1 MSDKDLIKRGDV
13 INVICEM
20 HVGGKDAIEHALP
33 NTYAED
39 LREIIYEVD
48 DIPAV
53 PHEMSAREYLQTH
66 DRFVAWCTN
75 QPCSRCNY
83 RHGSC
88 LMSLAITPEQRV
100 ADMQKWAR
108 EHPERSEE

>member
-53 PHEMSAREYLQTH
+53 PQEMSAREYETVL
-66 DRFVAWCTN
+66 DRMEDSVDGFEVKELWNEAISHGFIEKAVA
-75 QPCSRCNY
+75 
-83 RHGSC
+83 
-88 LMSLAITPEQRV
+88 IVE
-100 ADMQKWAR
+100 KWAR